1 MSVGPRPVVRPA
13 TPTDAAACVEIYAPY
28 VLDTPAS
35 FESEPPGVE
44 EMARRIASAQERH
57 AWLVAEVR
65 ADADVGRA
73 GVVGYAY
80 ATAWKTRDAYRWT
93 CETSVYV
100 APAGQGRGT
109 GRALYEA
116 MLPRLAERGFRTV
129 VAGMTLPNPASA
141 ALHAS
146 LGFRQV
152 GLLGSVG
159 WKLGRWHDVALLERR
174 LGDDPDDAPPPGAV

>member
-1 MSVGPRPVVRPA
+1 MTAAPGPVVRLA
-13 TPTDAAACVEIYAPY
+13 TPADATACAEVYAPY
-28 VLDTPAS
+28 VLTTAAS
-35 FESEPPGVE
+35 FESEPPAPE
-44 EMARRIASAQERH
+44 EMARRIAAAQQRH
-57 AWLVAEVR
+57 AWLVAEVGG
-65 ADADVGRA
+65 D
-73 GVVGYAY
+73 VVGYAY

-116 MLPRLAERGFRTV
+116 LLPRLVERGFRTV

-141 ALHAS
+141 ALHAA

-152 GLLGSVG
+152 GLLEAVG
-159 WKLGRWHDVALLERR
+159 WKHGRWHDVALLRR
-174 LGDDPDDAPPPGAV
+174 SLGDDPYAGPPPGAA